1 MSIQSLLIYPIFGCL
16 LIISSPNIFAQPTIL
31 FEEDFDGGIPFD
43 WDISPGNPIG
53 ATWHWTSNG
62 KADSVWVDNE
72 TYSALFWNNRP
83 AIDSESADN
92 GAVFF
97 NSDAYESGGTG
108 IGQGPFPGEQRA
120 SLTTPAINCSFDEKV
135 YLQFHQFARG
145 NRNLPS
151 TIVSISNDNGETW
164 LDIPINQIAT
174 ENGSTSVNDIELL
187 DISEVAAGFPQ
198 VKIRFLWEG
207 RYYFWIIDD
216 VKVIS
221 PPQKELV
228 LEQID
233 YPLSSFA
240 QPAFQIPS
248 DTLHFNAYI
257 TNLGTETLDSISFQ
271 VDLFQ
276 QQGAQQELI
285 YMDSMIVHGL
295 PGLCI
300 DSMISLPQVFIPQL
314 PEGEYRLV
322 YRTKLLDGVD
332 YIISNN
338 ELETNF
344 RVTEDEFAKES
355 DYDLG
360 LRPLASGDYE
370 IANVYQ
376 MGDFSLNNWTV
387 DEVSFAVARDSID
400 GPLEGES
407 VTINLYRVSELIFPD
422 FSNFSFNT
430 YDDLELIAYQNY
442 TFLPGSLDFDIF
454 STQLIPLY
462 NDEVILEP
470 GQRYVLSI
478 RYEGTANTIFHAFN
492 DDIVYNDVSTI
503 LFFNNWFLGGFGYE
517 QAAVLRMKL
526 RTTSNTSESDDISIT
541 SGLSAYPNPATDLIK
556 VKLPPLSS
564 DSDLIITTSTGQLV
578 KYWPL
583 QKNGEEIEI
592 PLDQLPSGAY
602 VIKILSKTGIFAEPF
617 IKH

>member
-1 MSIQSLLIYPIFGCL
+1 MSIQALLNYLIFGCFL
-16 LIISSPNIFAQPTIL
+16 LINSPNIFSQPTIL
-31 FEEDFDGGIPFD
+31 FEEDFDGGIPAS
-43 WDISPGNPIG
+43 WDISSGNPTG
-53 ATWHWTSNG
+53 AIWHWTPNG
-62 KADSVWVDNE
+62 KADSVWVNNE

-83 AIDSESADN
+83 AIDSESPEN

-120 SLTTPAINCSFDEKV
+120 SLTSPAINCSFDDKV

-145 NRNLPS
+145 NGNLPS
-151 TIVSISNDNGETW
+151 TIISISNDNGESW
-164 LDIPINQIAT
+164 LDFPINREAT

-187 DISEVAAGFPQ
+187 DISEVAAGFSQ

-240 QPAFQIPS
+240 QPAFQIAS

-285 YMDSMIVHGL
+285 YMDSMIVHDL

-338 ELETNF
+338 ELEVPF

-370 IANVYQ
+370 IANLYQ
-376 MGDFSLNNWTV
+376 MGDFSMNDWTV
-387 DEVSFAVARDSID
+387 DEVSFAAARDSID

-407 VTINLYRVSELIFPD
+407 VTINLYRVSESISSD

-442 TFLPGSLDFDIF
+442 IFLPGSQDFDVF
-454 STQLIPLY
+454 TTNLIPIY

-470 GQRYVLSI
+470 GQRYLLSAS
-478 RYEGTANTIFHAFN
+478 YEGTANTIFHAFN

-526 RTTSNTSESDDISIT
+526 RTTSNATETDASNTSNLSI
-541 SGLSAYPNPATDLIK
+541 YPNPATDFIK
-556 VKLPPLSS
+556 VKLPSS
-564 DSDLIITTSTGQLV
+564 VDGDLIITTSTGQLV
-578 KYWPL
+578 KHRSL
-583 QKNGEEIEI
+583 QKNKEEIEI
-592 PLDQLPSGAY
+592 PLNHLPSGAY
-602 VIKILSKTGIFAEPF
+602 LVKILSKSEILVAPF
-617 IKH
+617 VKR